1 MKLKSAWVLDEKQSL
16 VQKDV
21 YIEQDIIVDANNEK
35 EELDCSHLLV
45 LPGMVNAHYHGT
57 STVTRGLFM
66 DMPVA
71 QWLNDTPQGQL
82 QQRFVNA
89 LNHCTEEEKIQ
100 LSLYEYM
107 SMLKQ
112 GVTTVFDCRLFQQD
126 YQAKKRAGE
135 LCGIRLTLEA
145 DDPSQLEDQGLLK
158 TALPLPEESG
168 WSQDRCSQAQFWK
181 QNHPQTMFKAHCMET
196 DLAASTIQSKGYQ
209 HTIEAYAQAGL
220 LDEHSVLIHNCKA
233 PAEAIQL
240 AAKRG
245 ARMINCPISN
255 LKSQNGVSPLK
266 MMLDQGIE
274 IGLGTDWGRLQF
286 MDVMKCEYLLLRDQ
300 HVLNPA
306 QIVWK
311 MATEWGA
318 NCCGWP
324 QIGLLKPGMQADL
337 IFIRMD
343 EPDFQP
349 LISTPQF
356 SDVLQNWVFDGRT
369 EWIEHVM
376 VAGQW
381 KVKNRKGCILNEAE
395 LVVRQRQLMKKLIS
409 ETLK

>member
-1 MKLKSAWVLDEKQSL
+1 MVSQRDDRLIQSDI
-16 VQKDV
+16 V
-21 YIEQDIIVDANNEK
+21 IHQDRIAEFCNDS

-45 LPGMVNAHYHGT
+45 LPGMVNAHFHGT
-57 STVTRGLFM
+57 STITRGLFM

-89 LNHCTEEEKIQ
+89 LNRCTEEEKIQ
-100 LSLYEYM
+100 LSLYEYV

-158 TALPLPEESG
+158 TARRCRRKSN

-181 QNHPQTMFKAHCMET
+181 QNHPQTIFKAHCMET

-209 HTIEAYAQAGL
+209 HTIKAYTQAGL

-255 LKSQNGVSPLK
+255 LKSQNGSQSAEN
-266 MMLDQGIE
+266 DACQGIE
-274 IGLGTDWGRLQF
+274 IGLGTVGEDCSSWCYE
-286 MDVMKCEYLLLRDQ
+286 M
-300 HVLNPA
+300 
-306 QIVWK
+306 
-311 MATEWGA
+311 
-318 NCCGWP
+318 
-324 QIGLLKPGMQADL
+324 
-337 IFIRMD
+337 
-343 EPDFQP
+343 
-349 LISTPQF
+349 
-356 SDVLQNWVFDGRT
+356 
-369 EWIEHVM
+369 
-376 VAGQW
+376 
-381 KVKNRKGCILNEAE
+381 
-395 LVVRQRQLMKKLIS
+395 
-409 ETLK
+409 